1 MKKIYAIALL
11 AMAAAT
17 ASAQNGAPLY
27 ATGAGPAFD
36 PAWDSTQ
43 PKEFTYADG
52 VYTLELDGLSS
63 FAVSSVKG
71 EGEDPWSVFNTGRI
85 YCEYGSEP
93 GVEVALVPGDGNIN
107 TPWQGKYKVT
117 IKGDLSTVILTT
129 DSERPET
136 HIYLRGDMNNWLN
149 DAIKDGEITDEAMAA
164 KWELTKE
171 GETNVFYLNLAEPVA
186 AGLGFKVA
194 DANWANINL
203 GKNSE
208 TDPDPLMLELP
219 YTLVPNGDNIAIDEE
234 WSGSVVL
241 NLDTY
246 EITFSNEKYEPAQ
259 GGVANMAV
267 ENGEAVYFNLQGVR
281 VNAPE
286 NGIYI
291 VVKDGKAMKVVK

>member
-1 MKKIYAIALL
+1 MAVTKKIEIDGNPVEFK
-11 AMAAAT
+11 
-17 ASAQNGAPLY
+17 ASAAIP
-27 ATGAGPAFD
+27 
-36 PAWDSTQ
+36 
-43 PKEFTYADG
+43 
-52 VYTLELDGLSS
+52 
-63 FAVSSVKG
+63 
-71 EGEDPWSVFNTGRI
+71 RI
-85 YCEYGSEP
+85 YRNKFGRD
-93 GVEVALVPGDGNIN
+93 V
-107 TPWQGKYKVT
+107 YK
-117 IKGDLSTVILTT
+117 DLMV
-129 DSERPET
+129 
-136 HIYLRGDMNNWLN
+136 LN

-186 AGLGFKVA
+186 AGMGFKVA

-219 YTLVPNGDNIAIDEE
+219 YTLVPNGENIAIDEE